1 MANPDVPTVVSATGA
16 KPAYLPAVRNA
27 SSMIYGLMQKA
38 H

>member
-1 MANPDVPTVVSATGA
+1 VANPDVPTVVSATGA

-27 SSMIYGLMQKA
+27 SMIYGLMQKA